1 MLMLD
6 VKDNMRGNHE
16 GSSVYCEV
24 CDLST
29 AESRVNAMNCPWYVE
44 LRVGKDMGS
53 DEERERMKYNK

>member
-1 MLMLD
+1 MLD
-6 VKDNMRGNHE
+6 VKYNMRGKYE

-53 DEERERMKYNK
+53 EVMRRER

>member
-1 MLMLD
+1 MLD

-53 DEERERMKYNK
+53 EVMRRER